1 MGHARHLSES
11 DQTESPIYS
20 PGQAELVGEDELLV
34 DLEPDESVTEG
45 DE

>member
-1 MGHARHLSES
+1 MDHARHLAET

-20 PGQAELVGEDELLV
+20 PNEADAVGEDELII
-34 DLEPDESVTEG
+34 DLEPDESATEG

>member
-1 MGHARHLSES
+1 MDHARHLAET

-20 PGQAELVGEDELLV
+20 PDEAEDIGEDELLV
-34 DLEPDESVTEG
+34 DLEPDESVTEE